1 MPGPGLTQLSQTRDR
16 APPPDTPP
24 GLLTNDNFNVITFG
38 QEHKQIV
45 KNGHGQGPAP
55 CPVKDEVRVRSK
67 WASRSR
73 FRSDSVSMKL
83 FYISLLLESR
93 WVLSISNK
101 CCHKKNAK
109 ILRKCFY
116 FVFDVSQNSKAD
128 YTVMVKSSRKYK
140 KDILDL
146 VAFTSTAARSRGKW
160 KTK

>member
-67 WASRSR
+67 
-73 FRSDSVSMKL
+73 
-83 FYISLLLESR
+83 
-93 WVLSISNK
+93 
-101 CCHKKNAK
+101 
-109 ILRKCFY
+109 
-116 FVFDVSQNSKAD
+116 
-128 YTVMVKSSRKYK
+128 
-140 KDILDL
+140 
-146 VAFTSTAARSRGKW
+146 
-160 KTK
+160 